1 MPRTSSHSKDSVLN
15 LRIDPELKTQFGL
28 AARAENKPIAEAL
41 RDLMRSY
48 VEAARQRAFVQE
60 ARRQSQSIAG
70 SPDEAEIM
78 RWMED
83 VSGGG
88 VSE

>member
-1 MPRTSSHSKDSVLN
+1 MRWLV
-15 LRIDPELKTQFGL
+15 GL
-28 AARAENKPIAEAL
+28 EAAGHIE